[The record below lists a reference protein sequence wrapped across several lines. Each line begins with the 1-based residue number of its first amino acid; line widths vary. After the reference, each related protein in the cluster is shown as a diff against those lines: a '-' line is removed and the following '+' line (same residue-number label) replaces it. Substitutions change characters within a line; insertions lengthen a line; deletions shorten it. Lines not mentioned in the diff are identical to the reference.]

1 MRLRCP
7 VCCQMH
13 ERSENGVRLMPDHPT
28 LLPDQEQDWSDGKEW
43 SAADVE
49 DLSLALKDGGTV
61 EGAAFFLCR
70 DGSIEEV
77 RQKARE
83 LGLIAN

>member
-1 MRLRCP
+1 MRVRCP
-7 VCCQMH
+7 VCGQMH
-13 ERSENGVRLMPDHPT
+13 ERSDTGARLMTDHPT
-28 LLPDQEQDWSDGKEW
+28 LSPDQEQNWNGGKEW
-43 SAADVE
+43 SAADIE

-77 RQKARE
+77 RQKAQE
-83 LGLIAN
+83 LGLIAD